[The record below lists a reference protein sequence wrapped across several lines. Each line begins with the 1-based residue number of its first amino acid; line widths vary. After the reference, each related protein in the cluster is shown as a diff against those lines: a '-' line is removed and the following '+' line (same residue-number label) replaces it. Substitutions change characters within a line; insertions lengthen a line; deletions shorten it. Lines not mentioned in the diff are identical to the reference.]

1 MTSSY
6 PREPWTLSGIV
17 HSNVK
22 CKEGSLSPFSLLVT
36 FSHLLSD
43 SHIRPVSEEPL
54 EMYIYLEKKNQDCEA
69 HLIYIKCQRSVEQT
83 DIEA

>member
-1 MTSSY
+1 M
-6 PREPWTLSGIV
+6 
-17 HSNVK
+17 K
-22 CKEGSLSPFSLLVT
+22 CKEGGLSPFSLLVT

-54 EMYIYLEKKNQDCEA
+54 EMYIYLEKKNNQDYEA
-69 HLIYIKCQRSVEQT
+69 HLIYIKCQRNMEQT